1 MLQQLFGSRLRA
13 RVIGWLFTH
22 TDERFYVR
30 QLTDLLG
37 EDSTNL
43 SRELARLESMGIVVS
58 EKDGREK
65 YYRANGDSAVFE
77 ELQSLAVKTTGML
90 DVLREALASHRSQ
103 IDVAVVFGSIA
114 DGTYTAKSDVDLLLV
129 GDVGPLDLH
138 VAISQVEERL
148 RRSVNYTILST
159 EEFAKR
165 RSEQEGFL
173 ANVLAGPNLTV
184 MGSLDDG
191 R

>member
-1 MLQQLFGSRLRA
+1 MLDQLFGSRLRA

-43 SRELARLESMGIVVS
+43 SRELARLESMGIVTS
-58 EKDGREK
+58 ERDGREK
-65 YYRANGDSAVFE
+65 YYRANADSAVFE
-77 ELQSLAVKTTGML
+77 ELRSLAVKTTGML
-90 DVLREALASHRSQ
+90 DVLRETLASHRRQ

-114 DGTYTAKSDVDLLLV
+114 DGTYTAKSDVDLLVV
-129 GDVGPLDLH
+129 GDVDPLDLH
-138 VAISQVEERL
+138 AAISEAEERL
-148 RRSVNYTILST
+148 RRTVNYTILSA

-165 RSEQEGFL
+165 RSEREGFL
-173 ANVLAGPNLTV
+173 ANVLAGPKLTV
-184 MGSLDDG
+184 IGSLNDD

>member
-43 SRELARLESMGIVVS
+43 SRELARLESMGIVTS
-58 EKDGREK
+58 ERDGREK
-65 YYRANGDSAVFE
+65 YYRANADSPVFE
-77 ELQSLAVKTTGML
+77 ELRSLAVKTTGML
-90 DVLREALASHRSQ
+90 DVLREALAPHRSQ
-103 IDVAVVFGSIA
+103 IDVVVFGSIA
-114 DGTYTAKSDVDLLLV
+114 DGTYTAKSDIDLLVV
-129 GDVGPLDLH
+129 GDVDPLDLH
-138 VAISQVEERL
+138 AAISEAEERL
-148 RRSVNYTILST
+148 RRSVNYTILSA

-165 RSEQEGFL
+165 RLEQEGFI
-173 ANVLAGPNLTV
+173 ANVLASPKLTV
-184 MGSLDDG
+184 MGGLDDG